1 MTSADKRLS
10 RATVV
15 VWSYTYVYIDE
26 VYYTLEHSTVQ
37 TLKKAQ
43 KKSKGK
49 DLNTEICNATGL
61 STCILAPKFLQISSF
76 PRHALN
82 ALRAHIDGM
91 VCVCVCVCAD
101 I

>member
-37 TLKKAQ
+37 TLKMAQ
-43 KKSKGK
+43 KKVKEK
-49 DLNTEICNATGL
+49 I
-61 STCILAPKFLQISSF
+61 
-76 PRHALN
+76 
-82 ALRAHIDGM
+82 
-91 VCVCVCVCAD
+91 
-101 I
+101 